1 MDQIQCPNCTYL
13 NLSTNTHCDVCDNL
27 LVEGLEE
34 NPLEE
39 EFMSTTGADRS
50 VAQEYL
56 KASNNKV
63 DFAVSLYFQD
73 QEIGITNQEYIEQ
86 MQPVYDIFRSVAN
99 SLTMSFETPKNVSDY
114 VCQMLYRRGT
124 NKPHHC
130 VLCDSRAYLMATK
143 IISQKDSINNIIRMI
158 PREDLE
164 VLNVMQQDYPN
175 FVGELLN
182 EIQTN
187 YVPLIVNKLSGHIEA
202 ALVHRDKLM
211 KDGVEPDEIE
221 ESMDENTGSNFR
233 TIWDSLSISQEKKSI
248 EDIKLMLEELIGS
261 SEFHSYL
268 NESWETEIY
277 NHPASKES
285 ILNLNKVILTKDSKD
300 FDELKECK
308 CAICMDNFTENKE
321 VTRLECHSFCSGCI
335 NEWLENHN
343 DCCPICRKKV

>member
-1 MDQIQCPNCTYL
+1 MDHIQCPNCTYL

-27 LVEGLEE
+27 LVEGIEE

-73 QEIGITNQEYIEQ
+73 QEIGVTNQEFIEQ
-86 MQPVYDIFRSVAN
+86 MQPVFDMFRNITNNIS
-99 SLTMSFETPKNVSDY
+99 MSFETPKNISDY

-130 VLCDSRAYLMATK
+130 VLCDSRAYLMASK
-143 IISQKDSINNIIRMI
+143 VISQKDSVHNIIRMI

-164 VLNVMQQDYPN
+164 AFNVLQQDYPK

-187 YVPLIVNKLSGHIEA
+187 YVPLIISKLIGHIEA
-202 ALVHRDKLM
+202 AIKHREKLSS
-211 KDGVEPDEIE
+211 DGIESDEIE
-221 ESMDENTGSNFR
+221 ESMDENTGLDFR
-233 TIWDSLSISQEKKSI
+233 TIWDTISIGQEKRTT
-248 EDIKLMLEELIGS
+248 EEIKGILEELITS
-261 SEFHSYL
+261 VEFHSFL
-268 NESWETEIY
+268 NESWETEVF

-285 ILNLNKVILTKDSKD
+285 ISNLKKITLTKDTKD
-300 FDELKECK
+300 YEDLKDCK
-308 CAICMDNFTENKE
+308 CAICMDNFTEGKE

-335 NEWLENHN
+335 NEWLGNHN